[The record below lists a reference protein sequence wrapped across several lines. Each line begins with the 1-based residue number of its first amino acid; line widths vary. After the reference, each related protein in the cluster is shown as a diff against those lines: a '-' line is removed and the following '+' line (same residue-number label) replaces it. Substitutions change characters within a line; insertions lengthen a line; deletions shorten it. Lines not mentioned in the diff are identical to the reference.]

1 MRTNS
6 LKKRWSTVSLLLL
19 TYCSIGLVG
28 SQGLVLCL
36 GQDGHV
42 AVEAAPMGAYCGVV
56 FDHLGADAQDHL
68 AYESQTD
75 DSRCGSCSDTA
86 LILDAVRVESNRDL
100 IHQEVSP
107 NLVVVPGLDHPA
119 LDAFST
125 EVRRVFPQDS
135 VSVVP
140 AFLRS
145 TILLI

>member
-28 SQGLVLCL
+28 PQGLVLCF
-36 GQDGHV
+36 GHDGHV
-42 AVEAAPMGAYCGVV
+42 AVEAAPMGAYCGEVL
-56 FDHLGADAQDHL
+56 DHPGTDEQDHL
-68 AYESQTD
+68 AYENQVD
-75 DSRCGSCSDTA
+75 DSHCGSCSDTA
-86 LILDAVRVESNRDL
+86 LILDAVRVESNRDI
-100 IHQEVSP
+100 IHQEVNLP
-107 NLVVVPGLDHPA
+107 LVVVPGLDHPT

-125 EVRRVFPQDS
+125 EVRRAFPQGS

-140 AFLRS
+140 SFLRT